1 VTVAV
6 AQVLT
11 PLDPHTLEG
20 VAIVTAMRIAD
31 KARAEGRRGDALL
44 FVDKIANAG
53 VIAAR
58 KRGLVLGSA
67 QDGWRLTW
75 KGSQELAR
83 LETVLAERMKR
94 DDLG

>member
-1 VTVAV
+1 VTVAFASV
-6 AQVLT
+6 PA

-44 FVDKIANAG
+44 FVDKIAKSG
-53 VIAAR
+53 VFRAR
-58 KRGLVLGSA
+58 GRGLMIGSPG
-67 QDGWRLTW
+67 DGWRLTW

-83 LETVLAERMKR
+83 LESVLAERMKR
-94 DDLG
+94 DDVG